1 MLNIG
6 TKAPEFTASD
16 QNNQVH
22 NLADYLGRWVLLYF
36 YPKDDTPGC
45 TAEACSLRDK
55 YADFDNV
62 KAVVLG
68 VSGDSV
74 KSHEKFAVKYSLPF
88 PLLADEDKK
97 IIKAYQADGLFRRV
111 SYLID
116 PLGNIAKAYDKV
128 KPAEHA
134 AEVLNDLEKY
144 ENN

>member
-6 TKAPEFTASD
+6 IKAPEFTASD
-16 QNNQVH
+16 QNNQIH
-22 NLADYLGRWVLLYF
+22 NLADYLGRWVLPYF

-55 YADFDNV
+55 YAEFNNL

-68 VSGDSV
+68 ISGDSV

-116 PLGNIAKAYDKV
+116 PMGNIAKAYDKV
-128 KPAEHA
+128 KPTEHA
-134 AEVLNDLEKY
+134 DEVLNDLEKY
-144 ENN
+144 EIQ

>member
-6 TKAPEFTASD
+6 TKAPEFTTSD

-55 YADFDNV
+55 YADFSNI

-97 IIKAYQADGLFRRV
+97 IIKAYQANGLFRRV

-116 PLGNIAKAYDKV
+116 PMGNIARAYDKV

-144 ENN
+144 EIQ